1 MMLKSLDE
9 CADRI
14 EAASLHLRPTTFD
27 TVAGALRHGHIDI
40 LTLSALRREAE
51 RLLEGLKSIDH
62 IVAVEQ
68 GRVPR

>member
-1 MMLKSLDE
+1 MLKSLDE

-14 EAASLHLRPTTFD
+14 EAAGLHLRPAAFD
-27 TVAGALRHGHIDI
+27 RVASALRNGNIDI
-40 LTLSALRREAE
+40 LTLSTLRREAE
-51 RLLEGLKSIDH
+51 RLVEGLKSIDR